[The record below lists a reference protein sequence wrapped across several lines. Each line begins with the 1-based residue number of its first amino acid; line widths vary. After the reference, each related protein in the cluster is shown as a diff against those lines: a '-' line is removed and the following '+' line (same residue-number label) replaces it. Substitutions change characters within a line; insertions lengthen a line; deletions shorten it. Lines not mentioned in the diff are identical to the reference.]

1 MKCNIAIWCYMLICL
16 NICIDIHTDRHT
28 VQKLHEIMYPGVAL
42 VFSTAG
48 GRTNIISKKNL
59 KYMICNQTN
68 KGLTEVL
75 SQSSTEPT
83 TTCCNIK
90 QSCTNCAVISP
101 LDSFLI
107 FPFIHCMPDLPE
119 ARLISEVVP
128 MARLYNGNVSAV
140 PIVQGCT
147 ARKTS

>member
-1 MKCNIAIWCYMLICL
+1 
-16 NICIDIHTDRHT
+16 
-28 VQKLHEIMYPGVAL
+28 MYPGVAL

-59 KYMICNQTN
+59 KNMICNQTN

-75 SQSSTEPT
+75 SQSSTELT

-101 LDSFLI
+101 LD
-107 FPFIHCMPDLPE
+107 DLPE